1 MIYENEVVKGR
12 FIDRPNRFIANV
24 DINGKTELCHVKN
37 TGRCKELFIK
47 EAIVYLEKS
56 DSPNRK
62 TAYDLIAV
70 EKGNRLIN
78 IDSQVVNYAVIEHL
92 PNMFDGIKKIK
103 PEYKYGNSRFDIY
116 LETDSEKVFIEVKG
130 VTLEEDGTAL
140 FPDAPTE
147 RGTKHLNELQKA
159 VTEGYKAFAVFVIQ
173 MPGVECFMPNKKTH
187 PQFADALKKAAENG
201 VNIIAYDCN
210 VTPNSISINKTISI
224 LL

>member
-147 RGTKHLNELQKA
+147 RGIKHLNELQKA
-159 VTEGYKAFAVFVIQ
+159 VTEGYRAFAVFVIQ